1 MDHYHATQVICH
13 DLIKTCLALSPSLC
27 VVAALLEIGM
37 RVWIRGKGVSCRPW
51 LNLLIMFCFY
61 AAVIKEKVYKL
72 RQEVEVI
79 PGEPGDA
86 MDTS

>member
-1 MDHYHATQVICH
+1 MNFILRGRPLRAWM
-13 DLIKTCLALSPSLC
+13 SLLM
-27 VVAALLEIGM
+27 LL
-37 RVWIRGKGVSCRPW
+37 WC
-51 LNLLIMFCFY
+51 C

>member
-1 MDHYHATQVICH
+1 MM
-13 DLIKTCLALSPSLC
+13 LS
-27 VVAALLEIGM
+27 
-37 RVWIRGKGVSCRPW
+37 
-51 LNLLIMFCFY
+51 FC